1 MNDETEKE
9 LEQINNLSLEE
20 KITYSLI
27 IPARNP
33 QRIFTIPKGE
43 ISEGKQLSEI
53 LIDERRSAKF

>member
-1 MNDETEKE
+1 MDDESEKD

-20 KITYSLI
+20 KITHSFI

-33 QRIFTIPKGE
+33 QRVFTMPIGK

-53 LIDERRSAKF
+53 LIDERKSAKF

>member
-1 MNDETEKE
+1 MDDDREKD

-20 KITYSLI
+20 KITYSFI
-27 IPARNP
+27 IPARNL
-33 QRIFTIPKGE
+33 QRVFTIPEGE

>member
-1 MNDETEKE
+1 MDDEREKD

-20 KITYSLI
+20 RIIYSFI

-33 QRIFTIPKGE
+33 QRVFTIPEGE

>member
-33 QRIFTIPKGE
+33 QRVFTIPKGE